1 MSHDPKLS
9 NHSSFFGDNFTTPEQ
24 DHGASLEELEPIV
37 RMAYSASA
45 EVILCVTCVI
55 PSSVDQGGW
64 SEDEIRVFGD
74 RCTVAFLS
82 VEMPA
87 KMVESQEICRPL
99 YRSSNTRISSSD
111 RHPGSTELGTDSKQL
126 KLAPSSDKDAV
137 LVKPFGYAGRD
148 HRYDVSADWRL
159 KSLIQDGVR
168 VATWGQSELIRVR
181 SKLCRPGMAV

>member
-1 MSHDPKLS
+1 MSHDPKIS

-82 VEMPA
+82 VEMQRKWSNRKKFANPGTGHQTRVFRLQTA
-87 KMVESQEICRPL
+87 TPGRQSSERT
-99 YRSSNTRISSSD
+99 RSNSNW
-111 RHPGSTELGTDSKQL
+111 PQ
-126 KLAPSSDKDAV
+126 
-137 LVKPFGYAGRD
+137 
-148 HRYDVSADWRL
+148 
-159 KSLIQDGVR
+159 
-168 VATWGQSELIRVR
+168 VATRTPS
-181 SKLCRPGMAV
+181 